1 MLNKK
6 IILSIFLVS
15 FFVMASV
22 NAVDDFNNDTV
33 SADNN
38 LSDASL
44 VESINDEV
52 LSANTKSFSDLNSL
66 INDGSSWNI
75 HLESDYTYNPVTDSQ
90 FVNGIPISRSINIY
104 GDGFTINA
112 NSQARIFDV
121 SNYVNFNNINFINA
135 YSTNG
140 AAILGSNYAVS
151 NCNFTNNHATS
162 NGGAMQG
169 GYASN
174 CIFDSNTADNRGGA
188 MYQGSA
194 DNCIFRDNEANEG
207 GAIYEVYATK
217 STFEDNNAKKQ
228 GGAMLGSSAGQCTF
242 IGNSASDYSGAAFNA
257 YVVDCTFINNSA
269 THAGAIGGGSN
280 SALNCIFDGNYAI
293 DDGGAVYGYTV
304 FDSTFTNNHAAQG
317 GAMHTGSANNCL
329 FENNY
334 AYNVGGALMETYA
347 VDCNFTNNN
356 AKSGGAMYQNSA
368 KNCIFTG
375 NTAQNGG
382 AMFNAHSDTCKF
394 YSNTATLEG
403 GAIYEGGADSSFFRY
418 NSAHNGGAVALTDVL
433 ACTFYDNTAEEYGG
447 AAYKTSA
454 RRSLFEGNTA
464 KFGGAIS
471 GAPSGLAADTSSASE
486 CNFVKNVAK
495 VTGGAKFN
503 TYTADCEFE
512 GNLPVYQLFVSDF
525 EGIVGFGGDLHIS
538 MYDNPKYPVTG
549 VNATIKIYNSK
560 NQVIGTYKSEV
571 GYNWFVNLAA
581 GKYKAQVSVDD
592 EAYEIDPIRVSI
604 TIMKSSFIYV
614 ANLTTSYQAGNVLL
628 VNLHDSAGSPLKY
641 AKVSVTLNGATK
653 TYLTDDKGQV
663 MIPTKTLTP
672 KTYQVSVHF
681 AGDANYL
688 ESSAE
693 AHIIVKKVTPKL
705 TAPKATLKV
714 KDKTKKYVVTLKTN
728 KNAVMK
734 NIKITVKV
742 NKKTYSVKT
751 NSKGQAIFKL
761 KKLTKKGKYTA
772 EVTYA
777 GNSIYNKVTKKVTI
791 TVK

>member
-6 IILSIFLVS
+6 IILSIFVVS
-15 FFVMASV
+15 FFIMASV

-33 SADNN
+33 SADND
-38 LSDASL
+38 LSDVSL
-44 VESINDEV
+44 AESINDDV

-90 FVNGIPISRSINIY
+90 FVNGVPISRSINIY

-112 NSQARIFDV
+112 NHQARIFDV

-135 YSTNG
+135 YSDKG

-174 CIFDSNTADNRGGA
+174 CIFDSNIADNRGGA

-194 DNCIFRDNEANEG
+194 DNCIFQDNEANEG

-242 IGNSASDYSGAAFNA
+242 ISNSASDYSGAAFNA

-269 THAGAIGGGSN
+269 AHAGAVGGGSN
-280 SALNCIFDGNYAI
+280 SALNCIFEGNYAI

-356 AKSGGAMYQNSA
+356 AKSGGAMYENSA
-368 KNCIFTG
+368 KNCIFTS

-382 AMFNAHSDTCKF
+382 AMFNAHSDSCNF
-394 YSNTATLEG
+394 YYNTATLEG

-447 AAYKTSA
+447 AAYRSSA

-486 CNFVKNVAK
+486 CKFFKNVAK

-503 TYTADCEFE
+503 TYTADSEFE
-512 GNLPVYQLFVSDF
+512 GNLPVYNLFVSDF
-525 EGIVGFGGDLHIS
+525 EGIVGFGGDLGIS

-592 EAYEIDPIRVSI
+592 GAYEIDPIRVSI

-614 ANLTTSYQAGNVLL
+614 DNLTTSYQAGKVLI

-681 AGDANYL
+681 AGDSNYL

-693 AHIIVKKVTPKL
+693 AHIIVKKVNPKL

-734 NIKITVKV
+734 KIKITIKV

-761 KKLTKKGKYTA
+761 TKLTKKGKYTA

-777 GNSIYNKVTKKVTI
+777 GNSIYNKVTKKVKI